1 MRASNED
8 LESRI
13 VKAIRNPKAVNLCD
27 TSILMMEMLSR
38 HFGPMDQA
46 YQTVAGFRFAIGSV
60 AFRVT
65 FVYDS
70 RGRLILQYRHRE
82 AMEWQNGKFNN
93 RKRNK
98 TKELLARISLI
109 LASPPSPMAKW
120 D

>member
-8 LESRI
+8 LESKI

-27 TSILMMEMLSR
+27 TSILMMGMLSKR
-38 HFGPMDQA
+38 FGALDDEC
-46 YQTVAGFRFAIGSV
+46 QTIAGFKFAIKNV

-65 FVYDS
+65 FVYSS

-82 AMEWQNGKFNN
+82 AIEWQNGNFNN
-93 RKRNK
+93 KKRNK
-98 TKELLARISLI
+98 TRELVARISAVLD
-109 LASPPSPMAKW
+109 SPPSPVAKR